1 MPAIFIHKSKP
12 MIATLFNIT
21 YMAELCAF
29 IAALLLLDRKT
40 KAWQSFIPFLF
51 IVLLAETAGWY
62 YGPYLKQYNDW
73 VYNMLYF
80 VNTPFFIYI
89 FSRAAPLQGKRR
101 MLYLTIIFFLLL
113 AFLNICFFEG
123 FRIFNSYTK
132 VLGDI
137 ILAALSCY
145 FFYSELKEEGF
156 RDLFHYEYF
165 WLANGL
171 LFYSLG
177 AIILYL
183 FLPSLRRF
191 YEQTHIRVYTHIA
204 GVLNILLYSSLII
217 AFICRNRA
225 TR

>member
-1 MPAIFIHKSKP
+1 
-12 MIATLFNIT
+12 MIATLFGIT
-21 YMAELCAF
+21 YISELSAF
-29 IAALLLLDRKT
+29 IAALLLLDSKT
-40 KAWQSFIPFLF
+40 KAWRSFIPFLF
-51 IVLLAETAGWY
+51 IILLTEAAGWY
-62 YGPYLKQYNDW
+62 YGPFLKQYNDW
-73 VYNMLYF
+73 IYNMFYF
-80 VNTPFFIYI
+80 IYTPFFVYI
-89 FSRAAPLQGKRR
+89 FSYAAPVQSKKQL
-101 MLYLTIIFFLLL
+101 LYQVIAGFILFAL
-113 AFLNICFFEG
+113 LNICFFEG
-123 FRIFNSYTK
+123 FHIFNSYTK

-145 FFYSELKEEGF
+145 FFYAELKEEEV
-156 RDLFHYEYF
+156 RDLFHDEYF

-191 YEQTHIRVYTHIA
+191 YEQTNVRIYTYIVS
-204 GVLNILLYSSLII
+204 VLNILLYSSLII